1 LKSFLKKPVL
11 IDCTLRDGG
20 YYNSWNFPIEIINNY
35 LNAINELQIDF
46 AEIGFRFLK
55 KDRFKGVCAFSTDKF
70 ILSLNIP
77 KGLKIGVMVNG
88 ADLYTD
94 IGWKEAIKKLFPESA
109 KISPVNLVRFA
120 CHYDEIPK
128 TLLAATWLKK
138 KGFTVGLNLMQIAD
152 RKADEIIRFSKLA
165 NETQIDV
172 IYFAD
177 STGSLKPKDTIKI
190 INLIKK
196 NWKGDI
202 GIHSHDNMG
211 LALLNTLSAYK
222 SGINWL
228 DSTITGMGRGPGNTK
243 TEELVIELQKLNL
256 SHANLIP
263 MLSLIKNYFQPL
275 KAQKGWGS
283 NPYYYLSGKYGIH
296 PTYIQVMLSDKRYN
310 EEDMIGVIEYL
321 KKHRGKKFN
330 YNNLDT
336 ASKFY
341 CGKPKGNWSPSNIIK
356 NRDILIL
363 GSGFGLVK
371 YKILLESFIKKN
383 KPIVLALNV
392 QKDIAP
398 SLIDFNIAC
407 HPVRLLADAKQHSQL
422 SQPLIAPVSMLPRS
436 LIKKLGNK
444 KILDF
449 GIKIIKDNFEF
460 YKNYCVIPNS
470 IVLSYALATCASGEV
485 KNILIAGFDGYD
497 DGDIRNDDVEA
508 ILFNFYKSGF
518 KKKIISITPSR
529 YKNLI
534 SNKLYGL

>member
-1 LKSFLKKPVL
+1 
-11 IDCTLRDGG
+11 
-20 YYNSWNFPIEIINNY
+20 
-35 LNAINELQIDF
+35 
-46 AEIGFRFLK
+46 
-55 KDRFKGVCAFSTDKF
+55 
-70 ILSLNIP
+70 
-77 KGLKIGVMVNG
+77 
-88 ADLYTD
+88 
-94 IGWKEAIKKLFPESA
+94 
-109 KISPVNLVRFA
+109 
-120 CHYDEIPK
+120 
-128 TLLAATWLKK
+128 
-138 KGFTVGLNLMQIAD
+138 
-152 RKADEIIRFSKLA
+152 
-165 NETQIDV
+165 
-172 IYFAD
+172 
-177 STGSLKPKDTIKI
+177 
-190 INLIKK
+190 
-196 NWKGDI
+196 
-202 GIHSHDNMG
+202 
-211 LALLNTLSAYK
+211 
-222 SGINWL
+222 
-228 DSTITGMGRGPGNTK
+228 
-243 TEELVIELQKLNL
+243 
-256 SHANLIP
+256 